1 MELFYCYAYG
11 RLSKEDGDKIESDS
25 IKNQRDLIHS
35 YIGQHPEL
43 KLVMEGY
50 DDGYTGTNFERPY
63 FKEMLEAVKEQKVN
77 CVIVKDLSR
86 FGREYIEAGRY
97 IEKLFPAL
105 GVRFIAINDGYDTAY
120 LDASSSLILPFKNLI
135 NDSYCRDTSI
145 KVRSHFDVKRRN

>member
-50 DDGYTGTNFERPY
+50 DDGYTGTNFERPC

-97 IEKLFPAL
+97 IENCSQPGRAL
-105 GVRFIAINDGYDTAY
+105 YR
-120 LDASSSLILPFKNLI
+120 
-135 NDSYCRDTSI
+135 
-145 KVRSHFDVKRRN
+145 HQRRL

>member
-50 DDGYTGTNFERPY
+50 DDGYTGTNFERPC

-77 CVIVKDLSR
+77 CVIVRISPVSAVSTLRRAGILKNCSQPWACALSPSTTVM
-86 FGREYIEAGRY
+86 IPP
-97 IEKLFPAL
+97 IWTPPA
-105 GVRFIAINDGYDTAY
+105 A
-120 LDASSSLILPFKNLI
+120 
-135 NDSYCRDTSI
+135 
-145 KVRSHFDVKRRN
+145 